1 LGCGSMRRFWKSNSP
16 RRICLPI
23 VEKTM
28 EDALRTVAEG
38 NPLADLIELRVDY
51 LRDAELEKLLRVGEK
66 PSIVTNRRR
75 VEGGRYGGDEKS
87 RLAILRQAVDLGAAF
102 VDVEM
107 RTERSLLRELVEN
120 KNGTRM
126 IFSFHDFQKT
136 LSGGELRKLLGRMIR
151 HGADVAK
158 IVTFARSWEDN
169 LRVLALIPYARRR
182 GQAIVTFCMGE
193 KGKMSRI
200 FSPLMG
206 AAWTYASLGRT
217 RASAPGQLTVTEM
230 REIWERLP

>member
-1 LGCGSMRRFWKSNSP
+1 LGCGSMRRFWKSNRS

-28 EDALRTVAEG
+28 EGALRAVEEANG
-38 NPLADLIELRVDY
+38 LADLIELRVDY
-51 LRDAELEKLLRVGEK
+51 LRKIRLEGLLQAGGK
-66 PSIVTNRRR
+66 PLVVTNRRR
-75 VEGGRYGGDEKS
+75 AEGGRYRGDEQR
-87 RLAILRQAVDLGAAF
+87 RLAILREAADRGADF
-102 VDVEM
+102 VDVEV
-107 RTERSLLRELVEN
+107 RTERSSLRELIKN
-120 KNGTRM
+120 INGTC
-126 IFSFHDFQKT
+126 IILSFHDFQRT
-136 LSGGELRKLLGRMIR
+136 PPVGELRKIMERMIR
-151 HGADVAK
+151 YGADVAK

-169 LRVLALIPYARRR
+169 LKVLGLIPYAQRR

-217 RASAPGQLTVTEM
+217 RASAPGQLNVTDM
-230 REIWERLP
+230 RDIWERLP